1 MKQVIFSVGIL
12 LGAVA
17 AIAANSGAIDRA
29 RHDTSW
35 IRAAERQAVEVA
47 GDGAISAGARVYLS
61 GGIPAACGNIIL
73 ADGSVRRY
81 IYVGPEIDVTI
92 EGENGGFNAAWSIF
106 CRERI
111 RD

>member
-12 LGAVA
+12 LGAAA

-81 IYVGPEIDVTI
+81 IYIGPEIDVTI
-92 EGENGGFNAAWSIF
+92 EGENGGFSAAWSIF